1 MAQDEDL
8 PPPKAD
14 FSAPPPYEL
23 SPDNSH
29 NHQHHQSTETPADTL
44 LPNPDDYR
52 NHPPQQHQ
60 QQMQCNNNNNT
71 NHTNNNNPNDPV
83 IVVVESPALPSKLP
97 TYEEVQMEK
106 TRLGEMPMDLQNTFP
121 SIHGRIPPPSHPV
134 LISALRNAHAHS
146 AATGG
151 PPGSVAVGP
160 NGTLTFI
167 SIDDGTGQSQGRHH
181 LHHHHA
187 GATNGI
193 TGGVGTGV
201 AAGGAL
207 NVDNSLLGT
216 DFMFLAA
223 FIVAFLFNWIG
234 FLMLTCFFHT
244 IAARYG
250 ALSGFGLSLA
260 KWTLIVKKSTDLASH
275 DSSWL
280 WWLIM
285 SFGCLI
291 CVRALVQYVSIKR
304 TWRMMSASAQ
314 ERLLF
319 FY

>member
-1 MAQDEDL
+1 MDL

-23 SPDNSH
+23 VTNSGGNGDQTESTVPGQENPVLYVNLPSSPDAVTPVQIPPSQDAPIPPPPSAVIH
-29 NHQHHQSTETPADTL
+29 NDS
-44 LPNPDDYR
+44 
-52 NHPPQQHQ
+52 PPGV
-60 QQMQCNNNNNT
+60 
-71 NHTNNNNPNDPV
+71 HT
-83 IVVVESPALPSKLP
+83 KLP

-106 TRLGEMPMDLQNTFP
+106 TRLGEMPLDLTQQTFP
-121 SIHGRIPPPSHPV
+121 IHGRIPPPSHPV
-134 LISALRNAHAHS
+134 LISALRNAHGQA
-146 AATGG
+146 
-151 PPGSVAVGP
+151 
-160 NGTLTFI
+160 TFI
-167 SIDDGTGQSQGRHH
+167 TIES
-181 LHHHHA
+181 
-187 GATNGI
+187 GA
-193 TGGVGTGV
+193 GGVGGTGPD
-201 AAGGAL
+201 GQPRSHGRGATEL
-207 NVDNSLLGT
+207 TPADVDNTLLGT

-275 DSSWL
+275 ESSWL

>member
-23 SPDNSH
+23 VSSQPQNGQSH
-29 NHQHHQSTETPADTL
+29 QIAAENLSVQ
-44 LPNPDDYR
+44 LPV
-52 NHPPQQHQ
+52 
-60 QQMQCNNNNNT
+60 NNNNNF
-71 NHTNNNNPNDPV
+71 NIPNDDEDRATTTSQQQQQRQHV
-83 IVVVESPALPSKLP
+83 VDMSTDGGEVAVVEPTPQLPSKLP

-106 TRLGEMPMDLQNTFP
+106 SRLGEIPMHMPHNTFP
-121 SIHGRIPPPSHPV
+121 SVHGRIPPPSHPV
-134 LISALRNAHAHS
+134 LISALRNSHAQ
-146 AATGG
+146 GG
-151 PPGSVAVGP
+151 APPGSVAVGP

-167 SIDDGTGQSQGRHH
+167 SIESGDSQGRHH
-181 LHHHHA
+181 HHHHHA
-187 GATNGI
+187 SSAASSGAAG
-193 TGGVGTGV
+193 
-201 AAGGAL
+201 AGGAGATAI

-260 KWTLIVKKSTDLASH
+260 KWTLIVKKTTDMANH

>member
-14 FSAPPPYEL
+14 FSAPPPYEVT
-23 SPDNSH
+23 SPQNGPVLPYPS
-29 NHQHHQSTETPADTL
+29 ETPDVHISMS
-44 LPNPDDYR
+44 PEQNCDDR
-52 NHPPQQHQ
+52 PITPQPASQQHAVDMHPTGNEATTLAEQ
-60 QQMQCNNNNNT
+60 
-71 NHTNNNNPNDPV
+71 PV
-83 IVVVESPALPSKLP
+83 TLPSKLP

-106 TRLGEMPMDLQNTFP
+106 SRLGEMPMDLQNTFP
-121 SIHGRIPPPSHPV
+121 SVHGRIPPPSHPV
-134 LISALRNAHAHS
+134 LISALRNAHAQ
-146 AATGG
+146 AAANGG

-167 SIDDGTGQSQGRHH
+167 AIESGDAQERLHR
-181 LHHHHA
+181 HHHHH
-187 GATNGI
+187 TNS
-193 TGGVGTGV
+193 VGPPM
-201 AAGGAL
+201 AGGGASGGTPI

-275 DSSWL
+275 ESSWL

>member
-1 MAQDEDL
+1 MAQDEEL

-23 SPDNSH
+23 VTSDNQNGNS
-29 NHQHHQSTETPADTL
+29 SETPVPMSSGD
-44 LPNPDDYR
+44 
-52 NHPPQQHQ
+52 NHITSQPPAQQH
-60 QQMQCNNNNNT
+60 
-71 NHTNNNNPNDPV
+71 
-83 IVVVESPALPSKLP
+83 VVDMEQHAMHETTMSPTVASKLP

-106 TRLGEMPMDLQNTFP
+106 SRLGEMPMDMQNTFP
-121 SIHGRIPPPSHPV
+121 SVHGRIPPPSHPV
-134 LISALRNAHAHS
+134 LISALRNAHAQ
-146 AATGG
+146 AAANGG

-167 SIDDGTGQSQGRHH
+167 AIESGDSQGRA
-181 LHHHHA
+181 HHHHQR
-187 GATNGI
+187 NG
-193 TGGVGTGV
+193 TS
-201 AAGGAL
+201 AAGVTTA

-216 DFMFLAA
+216 DFMFLSA

-291 CVRALVQYVSIKR
+291 CVRALVQYVSIKK

>member
-23 SPDNSH
+23 VNNAANNQGQPETPVPMDDHQNNQNRSQTQTPAQPQHLVVDMDQ
-29 NHQHHQSTETPADTL
+29 QHHQIQPCD
-44 LPNPDDYR
+44 
-52 NHPPQQHQ
+52 
-60 QQMQCNNNNNT
+60 QMT
-71 NHTNNNNPNDPV
+71 VLEP
-83 IVVVESPALPSKLP
+83 PALPSKLP

-106 TRLGEMPMDLQNTFP
+106 TRLGEMPMDLQSNNTFP

-167 SIDDGTGQSQGRHH
+167 SIEDGQGGRH

-193 TGGVGTGV
+193 TGGVTVPG
-201 AAGGAL
+201 GGATTPL

-260 KWTLIVKKSTDLASH
+260 KWTLIVKRSTDLASH
-275 DSSWL
+275 ESSWL

-285 SFGCLI
+285 SFGILI
-291 CVRALVQYVSIKR
+291 CVRAMVQYVSIKR

>member
-23 SPDNSH
+23 VSSAENQPHSR
-29 NHQHHQSTETPADTL
+29 ETHVPITSGNGTGNR
-44 LPNPDDYR
+44 PITSQ
-52 NHPPQQHQ
+52 QQHIIDMDQRQTISEVVTPMEQ
-60 QQMQCNNNNNT
+60 QL
-71 NHTNNNNPNDPV
+71 
-83 IVVVESPALPSKLP
+83 PALPSKLP

-106 TRLGEMPMDLQNTFP
+106 SRLGEMPMDLQNTFP
-121 SIHGRIPPPSHPV
+121 SVHGRIPPPSHPSHPV
-134 LISALRNAHAHS
+134 LISALRNAHAQ
-146 AATGG
+146 AAASGG

-167 SIDDGTGQSQGRHH
+167 AIDSGEQGRHH
-181 LHHHHA
+181 LQHHQSSSA
-187 GATNGI
+187 GVVAT
-193 TGGVGTGV
+193 
-201 AAGGAL
+201 ADGGAV

-275 DSSWL
+275 ESSWL